1 MKVLQIPVMIPVKN
15 ILKKILRIMRRFIM
29 LYSVSIK
36 NVKLWN
42 FLILLLLQNGKIR
55 TIFLLWMNIYNRER
69 KISKISLTILDQLL
83 LIWVVF
89 FVLKNRTK
97 RRNIDES
104 GKSFFHEQP
113 QVIVVKESW
122 IISR

>member
-1 MKVLQIPVMIPVKN
+1 MIPMKN
-15 ILKKILRIMRRFIM
+15 ILKKKLRIMRRFIM